1 MVYDSSHQSKMSV
14 ADRAKQFMPFSAV
27 KGLSEAL
34 SAKERIVIPKAELS
48 PERAD
53 ELDYKMHQLQCGHIA
68 CVIYFHK
75 DQYIKTTGMIA
86 RIDETSRLLQI
97 VNTRIAFDDIYDIE
111 SDLPNAFCNM
121 P

>member
-1 MVYDSSHQSKMSV
+1 MVFNPSQRIKMHV

-34 SAKERIVIPKAELS
+34 SAKERIIIPKAELS
-48 PERAD
+48 PEMAD
-53 ELDYKMHQLQCGHIA
+53 ELDCKMHQLKCGHIA
-68 CVIYFHK
+68 CVIFFQK
-75 DQYIKTTGMIA
+75 DQYIKATGMVA

-97 VNTRIAFDDIYDIE
+97 VNTRISFDDIYDIE
-111 SDLPNAFCNM
+111 SDMPNTFCNT

>member
-1 MVYDSSHQSKMSV
+1 MYNSSQRTKMPV

-34 SAKERIVIPKAELS
+34 SAKERIIIPKAELS
-48 PERAD
+48 PEMAD
-53 ELDYKMHQLQCGHIA
+53 ELDCKMHQLKCGHIA
-68 CVIYFHK
+68 CVIFFQK
-75 DQYIKTTGMIA
+75 DQYIKATGMVA

-97 VNTRIAFDDIYDIE
+97 VNTRISFDDIYDIE
-111 SDLPNAFCNM
+111 SDMPNTFCNT